1 MKSIMTATT
10 NLKETDGNFRH
21 PDFLQSLNLDL
32 RENKTLKLFVKMELN
47 KETTKLQYMFTN

>member
-1 MKSIMTATT
+1 MTATT

-32 RENKTLKLFVKMELN
+32 RENKILKLFVKMEHN
-47 KETTKLQYMFTN
+47 QETSKLQYIFAN